1 MHVIDGQAV
10 LRICASLILYSLT
23 IDNILNI
30 IVLLILAGISISMLS
45 GENGILQKATEAK
58 TLTEIGQEKDIVA
71 LAYN

>member
-1 MHVIDGQAV
+1 
-10 LRICASLILYSLT
+10 
-23 IDNILNI
+23 
-30 IVLLILAGISISMLS
+30 MLS